1 MNGTRGSETVGDGAR
16 VTHETGRAADGDLV
30 DALLIC
36 EPGQA
41 RGGYATLLAAEGYRV
56 RIVDTIATAAL
67 SLRSR
72 RADIGFIPSAEAQ
85 MSAGPWR
92 RRVEALA
99 IPLVVLGDGWTQRV
113 RAASNVMQIVELRA
127 IAGGPS

>member
-1 MNGTRGSETVGDGAR
+1 MGDGAR
-16 VTHETGRAADGDLV
+16 VPQEMGRPADGDIV

-41 RGGYATLLAAEGYRV
+41 RGGYAALLTAEGYRV
-56 RIVDTIATAAL
+56 RIVDSIATAML

-72 RADIGFIPSAEAQ
+72 RADIGFIPFAEAR
-85 MSAGPWR
+85 MSAGSWR

-99 IPLVVLGDGWTQRV
+99 IPLVVLGEGWTQRV
-113 RAASNVMQIVELRA
+113 RAASNVMQVVELRA
-127 IAGGPS
+127 TAGSPS

>member
-1 MNGTRGSETVGDGAR
+1 MGDGSR
-16 VTHETGRAADGDLV
+16 VPQEIGRAADGDLV

-41 RGGYATLLAAEGYRV
+41 RGGYAAMLTAEGYRV
-56 RIVDTIATAAL
+56 RIVDSIATAAL

-72 RADIGFIPSAEAQ
+72 RADIGFMPSAEAR
-85 MSAGPWR
+85 MSAGLWQRP
-92 RRVEALA
+92 VEALA

-113 RAASNVMQIVELRA
+113 RAATRVTQVVESRA
-127 IAGGPS
+127 TAGRPS